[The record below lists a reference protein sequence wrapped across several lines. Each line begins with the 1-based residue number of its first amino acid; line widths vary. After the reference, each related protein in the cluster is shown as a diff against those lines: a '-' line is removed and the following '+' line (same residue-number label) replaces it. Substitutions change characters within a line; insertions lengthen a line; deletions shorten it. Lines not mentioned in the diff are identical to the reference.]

1 MKTIFRL
8 LCGWMAIALT
18 TACSHEELLQI
29 EPLQK
34 PVAQKT
40 ISVKAYTPSE
50 QAATRLAF
58 EDKGAEGLKLS
69 WRKGDIFTALIGG
82 EKVMFAYNESSK
94 EFTAI
99 VNESV
104 TLTDG
109 LKAYYPAYS
118 GENFE
123 KDFFIQT
130 GTLNSATTY
139 MEGVYEGDA
148 FRFTH
153 STAIL
158 KATFSGLHDGA
169 TISSIAVSG
178 GVNVTISNPNATISK
193 DSIYIN
199 LPAIPKDGQLKF
211 MVETATRDVYT
222 ATKTVTAEEGIQ
234 TGVYYNT
241 TVALSP
247 APVCSL
253 PTGDEFNSAVETFLQ
268 SNSSL
273 TKIKFVANS
282 SNTNKDNQISNSRAY
297 MVAGSD
303 NTLEIHTSE
312 AEFVFNKDCSGMFSD
327 LINIQ
332 SIDFGNCVNTANVTI
347 MGNMFDGCSALTS
360 LDLSSFNTER
370 VINIFFMFYN
380 CSSLT
385 SLDVSSFN
393 TSNVMFMHYMFNNCS
408 ALTSLDLSNFNT
420 TNVKFMN
427 YMFNNCS
434 SLNSLDLSSFNTAN
448 VTDMDYMFN
457 KCSALTSLDLSSFN
471 TAKVTDMSYMF
482 NSCSALTSL
491 DLSSFNFD
499 KVQYFGDMF
508 TDLGKNAVNK
518 PIPVYVTMTGY
529 NILKDKDTNIPISAT
544 YVYPCELPTGSTFNA
559 AVNSFLE
566 SNSSLTKI
574 KFIANS
580 ATTSENQIET
590 SGAYMVAGSDNTL
603 EIHTYAAEFVFNANC
618 YNMFDGL
625 STITAIDFNDC
636 VNTLNVTNMGSIFYG
651 CSALTSLDL
660 SSFNTENVTNMG
672 SMFNGCSALT
682 SLDLSSFNTLNVTN
696 MGAMFYKCPSLES
709 LDLSGFNTSNVE
721 IMNFMFYDCKK
732 LSSLN
737 VSSFNTAN
745 VTVMVSMFDSCS
757 ALESLDLS
765 NFNTANVTNMG
776 AMFSDCYSLTSLEL
790 SSFNFSQVTDFEY
803 MFDYL
808 GSSATNTPIP
818 IYVTQ
823 AGYNILKD
831 KKTYNTYRYFQYV
844 DIDGTPYS
852 L

>member
-253 PTGDEFNSAVETFLQ
+253 PTGGEFKSAVKTFLQ
-268 SNSSL
+268 SNASL

-303 NTLEIHTSE
+303 NTLEIYTSE
-312 AEFVFNKDCSGMFSD
+312 AEFVFNKEWSGMFSD

-434 SLNSLDLSSFNTAN
+434 SL
-448 VTDMDYMFN
+448 
-457 KCSALTSLDLSSFN
+457 TSLDLSSFN

-482 NSCSALTSL
+482 NSCYALTSL

-518 PIPVYVTMTGY
+518 PIPVYVTAAGY

-603 EIHTYAAEFVFNANC
+603 EIHTAAAEFVFNADC
-618 YNMFDGL
+618 SSMFDGL
-625 STITAIDFNDC
+625 STITAINFNDC
-636 VNTLNVTNMGSIFYG
+636 VNTAEVTS
-651 CSALTSLDL
+651 
-660 SSFNTENVTNMG
+660 MG

-745 VTVMVSMFDSCS
+745 VTAMVSMFDSCS

-790 SSFNFSQVTDFEY
+790 SSFNFSLVTDFEY

>member
-29 EPLQK
+29 EPVQK

-408 ALTSLDLSNFNT
+408 ALTSLDLS
-420 TNVKFMN
+420 
-427 YMFNNCS
+427 
-434 SLNSLDLSSFNTAN
+434 
-448 VTDMDYMFN
+448 
-457 KCSALTSLDLSSFN
+457 SFN

-518 PIPVYVTMTGY
+518 PIPVYVTAAGY

-745 VTVMVSMFDSCS
+745 VTAMVSMFDSCS